1 MKVIGCG
8 NAERGDDRAGLLVAE
23 RLRQLGFR
31 AEAHFGDSLSLFE
44 KWSAADRVVVV
55 DAVMTGAP
63 PGTVFAWDRELPH
76 VPDGLSVSS
85 HGFDIAK
92 ALELAQALEKL
103 PAHLRIYGIEGRQ
116 FELGSNLS
124 PEVER
129 AVEAVVQ
136 RIAAQPF

>member
-31 AEAHFGDSLSLFE
+31 AEAHIGDSLSLFE

-92 ALELAQALEKL
+92 ALELAQTLEKL